1 VRVAVT
7 GLGALTPI
15 GQGVPELAAGL
26 REGRNGV
33 GPIQGFDASRHR
45 IRRAAEI
52 AWRKPEASPYSRATE
67 LALSVT
73 AEALRDARLDPEWI
87 RGGALRVGVI
97 LASNQGGMAASV
109 PRYRELNFP
118 YRRGPASA
126 ARLPRLLDSAP
137 TTTLDLLMLSVGG
150 AGPCLT
156 VSTACSAGLHAL
168 GMASD
173 MIRQGDA
180 DVVVVSAV
188 EVLTEAA
195 LAGFSVLRALTAG
208 DGPRPFD
215 AHRDGTLLGEGAA
228 ALVVED
234 YDRAV
239 ERGARVWAE
248 IAGYG
253 SSTDAY
259 HMTRPRAEGAAQAIT
274 QSLGTTDP
282 DAVDW
287 VKAHGTGTPA
297 NDASEAQALHAVFG
311 ARARTLPVTSLKA
324 TLGHSLGASG
334 AVEAVAAV
342 LALAGGFVPPTL
354 NVEAPDP
361 ACDLDLVRGAARPL
375 RARHV
380 LANAFGFGGNNA
392 AVLFRSADGSVG
404 ERGSHES

>member
-7 GLGALTPI
+7 GVGALTPI
-15 GQGVPELAAGL
+15 GQGVPAFTAGL
-26 REGRNGV
+26 RDGRDGV
-33 GPIQGFDASRHR
+33 GPIRGFDAARHR
-45 IRRAAEI
+45 IRRAAEVD
-52 AWRKPEASPYSRATE
+52 WRKPADSPYSRATE
-67 LALSVT
+67 LALAAT
-73 AEALRDARLDPEWI
+73 AEALADCGLDRDRLS
-87 RGGALRVGVI
+87 GSAGRVGVI

-126 ARLPRLLDSAP
+126 ERLPRLLDSAP
-137 TTTLDLLMLSVGG
+137 TTTLDLLMLAVGG

-195 LAGFSVLRALTAG
+195 LAGFSVLRALTGG
-208 DGPRPFD
+208 DAPRPFD
-215 AHRDGTLLGEGAA
+215 ADRDGTLLGEGAA
-228 ALVVED
+228 ALVLED
-234 YDRAV
+234 YDRALA
-239 ERGARVWAE
+239 RGAAVRAE
-248 IAGYG
+248 VAGYG

-274 QSLGTTDP
+274 QALGAIAP

-297 NDASEAQALHAVFG
+297 NDASEAQALHSVFG
-311 ARARTLPVTSLKA
+311 ERARTLPVTSLKA

-334 AVEAVAAV
+334 AVEAVAAI
-342 LALAGGFVPPTL
+342 LALQGGFVPATL
-354 NVEAPDP
+354 HVERPDP
-361 ACDLDLVRGAARPL
+361 ACDLDLVRGASRPL

-392 AVLFRSADGSVG
+392 AVLFRSAG
-404 ERGSHES
+404 EADPRGSHES

>member
-1 VRVAVT
+1 MRVAVT

-15 GQGVPELAAGL
+15 GQGLAGL
-26 REGRNGV
+26 TAGLATGRDGV

-45 IRRAAEI
+45 IRRAAEVS
-52 AWRKPEASPYSRATE
+52 WRKPADSPYSRATE
-67 LALSVT
+67 MALAAT
-73 AEALRDARLDPEWI
+73 AEALSDCGLDRERLQADA
-87 RGGALRVGVI
+87 GRVGVI

-118 YRRGPASA
+118 YRRGPAPA
-126 ARLPRLLDSAP
+126 GRLPRLLDSAP
-137 TTTLDLLMLSVGG
+137 TTTLDLLMLAVGG

-195 LAGFSVLRALTAG
+195 LAGFSVLRALTGHHA
-208 DGPRPFD
+208 PRPFD
-215 AHRDGTLLGEGAA
+215 ARRDGTLLGEGAA
-228 ALVVED
+228 ALVVESC
-234 YDRAV
+234 AHAQA
-239 ERGARVWAE
+239 RGARVRAE
-248 IAGYG
+248 VAGYG

-259 HMTRPRAEGAAQAIT
+259 HMTRPRAEGAAQAI
-274 QSLGTTDP
+274 QQALGSTP
-282 DAVDW
+282 ADAVDW

-311 ARARTLPVTSLKA
+311 ARTRALPVTSLKA

-334 AVEAVAAV
+334 AVEAVATV
-342 LALAGGFVPPTL
+342 LALEGGFVPATL
-354 NVEAPDP
+354 HVDEPDP
-361 ACDLDLVRGAARPL
+361 ACDLDVVRGAARPL

-392 AVLFRSADGSVG
+392 AVLFRSAGAAAG
-404 ERGSHES
+404 ARGSHES